1 MNILQTTPNNWSKDD
16 ILVEHIMD
24 ALDSDEQQ
32 DFVFTISVQGHGD
45 YPTEKVIENPEI
57 TVSGMEDEGK
67 QNAWEYYVNQ
77 IYEMDQFARHLVEEV
92 EKRDEPSVIVF
103 YGDHLPTM
111 GLEAKDLKSRYLY
124 NTNYVIW
131 DNIGLEKEDR
141 NIPSYQIMADVFERL
156 GIQSG
161 TVFNYH
167 QQRRQTEDY
176 LKDLEL
182 LQYDIL
188 YGEQYVYD
196 GNPPITEGHMRMG
209 VKDVTLNNIVPQP
222 GEENSYSLYGENMT
236 RNSKIFVNGEQQESK
251 FLNNTH
257 VVLNDCALEDGD
269 IITVIQMGSSSTV
282 FATSQKYVYQN
293 GTLTLAPEEEQDE
306 PAKNWV
312 EAFEGTSDEE

>member
-1 MNILQTTPNNWSKDD
+1 M
-16 ILVEHIMD
+16 
-24 ALDSDEQQ
+24 
-32 DFVFTISVQGHGD
+32 
-45 YPTEKVIENPEI
+45 
-57 TVSGMEDEGK
+57 
-67 QNAWEYYVNQ
+67 
-77 IYEMDQFARHLVEEV
+77 
-92 EKRDEPSVIVF
+92 
-103 YGDHLPTM
+103 
-111 GLEAKDLKSRYLY
+111 
-124 NTNYVIW
+124 
-131 DNIGLEKEDR
+131 
-141 NIPSYQIMADVFERL
+141 
-156 GIQSG
+156 
-161 TVFNYH
+161 
-167 QQRRQTEDY
+167 
-176 LKDLEL
+176 
-182 LQYDIL
+182 
-188 YGEQYVYD
+188 YD

-236 RNSKIFVNGEQQESK
+236 RNSKIFVNGEQQDSK